1 MNATMPESPAVAHR
15 CKIEEVFARPFI
27 ELIGLAPKNP
37 VVRGLIL
44 HQTGKLPGPERQ
56 TFAAIKEWVELTC
69 APRAGGGHQAKAS
82 GLAEAAFAI
91 KVEFSD
97 TEYGRANYSVGRSA
111 EDEFVLAEDE
121 VLEVVQAAIDDG
133 RQLDQV
139 VGKLAELIDAEA
151 WERCDPSLDDSG
163 DYEYENHDL
172 SDTDNSTV
180 AFSKTQVRERL
191 VIFLRNRHPD
201 LLEELT

>member
-1 MNATMPESPAVAHR
+1 MNTETVNVR
-15 CKIEEVFARPFI
+15 CKIEEVFAGPFI

-44 HQTGKLPGPERQ
+44 SQTGKLPGPERQ
-56 TFAAIKEWVELTC
+56 TFEAIKEWVELTC
-69 APRAGGGHQAKAS
+69 DPRAGGGHPAKVS
-82 GLAEAAFAI
+82 GLADTAFAI

-121 VLEVVQAAIDDG
+121 VLDLVQAAIDCG
-133 RQLDQV
+133 NRLDKV
-139 VGKLAELIDAEA
+139 VEQLAELIDSEA
-151 WERCDPSLDDSG
+151 WERCDPSLDDTG

-180 AFSKTQVRERL
+180 EFSKPQVRERL
-191 VIFLRNRHPD
+191 ILFLRTRHPE
-201 LLEELT
+201 LLEELA